1 MTKAGWSL
9 DDIAWD
15 KFDPSKVDADLLM
28 AVKAACVVEYNSVDY
43 VSYLKAVFPGDEALH
58 GIFEQW
64 GREEAQH
71 GMALGRWVKLADP
84 AFDFEATFEAF
95 REGYT
100 PAHFETAELGSV
112 RGSKRGE
119 MIARC
124 VVESGTTSYYSAM
137 RDATTE
143 PVLKQIAAHIAG
155 DEMRHWRLFH
165 DLQHAQAEP
174 ELGLL
179 KKLRIAAGR
188 LGEAEDDE
196 LAYAYYCA
204 NTPIDRVGIEP
215 YDRKACVKAYETR
228 VMRLWRPQHLDRAI
242 GMIAAAVG
250 LKPKGWLA
258 RNASRVLWTAVRFKT
273 RGHARREARLAQR
286 RQMPLARAA

>member
-1 MTKAGWSL
+1 MTKAGWTL
-9 DDIAWD
+9 DDIAWER
-15 KFDPSKVDADLLM
+15 FDSSKVDADLLM
-28 AVKAACVVEYNSVDY
+28 AVKAASIVEYNASDY
-43 VSYLKAVFPGDEALH
+43 VGYLKNVFPDDPKLH
-58 GIFEQW
+58 EIFEQW

-84 AFDFEATFEAF
+84 DFDFDATFEAF

-100 PAHFETAELGSV
+100 PPHFEEADGSV

-119 MIARC
+119 LIARC

-137 RDATTE
+137 RDATEE

-155 DEMRHWRLFH
+155 DEMRHWRLFF
-165 DLQHAQAEP
+165 DLQQSQSEP
-174 ELGLL
+174 ELKFW

-188 LGEAEDDE
+188 FSEAEDDE

-204 NTPIDRVGIEP
+204 NTPADRVGIEP
-215 YDRKACVKAYETR
+215 YDRKACVRAYELR
-228 VMRLWRPQHLDRAI
+228 VLRLWRPKHLDRAI

-250 LKPKGWLA
+250 MRPRGWVA
-258 RNASRVLWTAVRFKT
+258 RSASRLIWTAVKLKN
-273 RGHARREARLAQR
+273 RGAMRAEAKAEARGLR
-286 RQMPLARAA
+286 LARAA

>member
-9 DDIAWD
+9 DDIAWE
-15 KFDPSKVDADLLM
+15 KFDPTKVDTDLLM

-58 GIFEQW
+58 RVFEQW

-84 AFDFEATFEAF
+84 EFDFEATFEAF

-100 PAHFETAELGSV
+100 PPHFENPEQSV

-137 RDATTE
+137 RDATEE

-165 DLQHAQAEP
+165 DLQQAQPEP
-174 ELGLL
+174 ELGLM
-179 KKLRIAAGR
+179 KKIRIAAGR

-204 NTPIDRVGIEP
+204 NTPIERVGIDP
-215 YDRKACVKAYETR
+215 YDRKACVRAYETR

-258 RNASRVLWTAVRFKT
+258 RSTSRVLWTAVRFKT
-273 RGHARREARLAQR
+273 RGHSRRESAAGRSGRA
-286 RQMPLARAA
+286 PLARAA